1 MKDAGKRK
9 DPRNVN
15 QSSLTTDKPIKQT
28 TREQLY
34 VHDMINRIGRPK
46 FSRV

>member
-1 MKDAGKRK
+1 MKDAGERK

-28 TREQLY
+28 KEQLY

-46 FSRV
+46 FPRV